1 MPTVGVYRDDL
12 FKALGREYTQEEF
25 DELCFEFGIELDEVT
40 TDTDVKPPAVIY
52 KLDIPANRYDLL
64 CLEGLAR
71 ALNIFLGKQSPP
83 QFRLIEASNGSGRQ
97 QVTVKAATAE
107 IRPYIVCA
115 VLRGVSFTARSYK
128 SFIDLQ
134 DKLHQNICRRR
145 TLVAIGTHD
154 LDTLQGPF
162 VYDALPPKDIS
173 FVPLV
178 PCDRGPLGA
187 KELLD
192 VYNTEPALKHLKP
205 YTSIIYDS
213 PVYPVVLDAQGTVM
227 SLPPVINGYHS
238 RISVDTKN
246 VFIECT
252 ATDRT
257 KCISFVLAY
266 RGAVDS
272 VQCALSASVINAIAM

>member
-12 FKALGREYTQEEF
+12 FKALGRDYTQEEF

-83 QFRLIEASNGSGRQ
+83 HFRLIELSNGSGRQ

-178 PCDRGPLGA
+178 PCDR
-187 KELLD
+187 
-192 VYNTEPALKHLKP
+192 
-205 YTSIIYDS
+205 
-213 PVYPVVLDAQGTVM
+213 
-227 SLPPVINGYHS
+227 
-238 RISVDTKN
+238 
-246 VFIECT
+246 
-252 ATDRT
+252 
-257 KCISFVLAY
+257 
-266 RGAVDS
+266 
-272 VQCALSASVINAIAM
+272 